1 LKACERS
8 QLELFVAA
16 IAENWIG
23 AVLATAEVDGLGFLG
38 LELHGLE
45 IASRVAAV
53 AEGLSGALAA
63 GTPVIA
69 FAGFNIDGIGALLG
83 NFGF

>member
-8 QLELFVAA
+8 RLELFVAA
-16 IAENWIG
+16 IAEWLVG
-23 AVLATAEVDGLGFLG
+23 AVLATAKINGLGFFG
-38 LELHGLE
+38 LEFDGCE

-69 FAGFNIDGIGALLG
+69 LAGFNIDGIGTLLG
-83 NFGF
+83 NLGF